1 MKNTICRRVPTLRF
15 RRRSCPVNSATDG
28 VRSATVGT
36 KGGRAVAT
44 ATASVAR
51 LSRVAARPPRR
62 FAPTLES
69 RATGA
74 ATTARSAPSS
84 WALTAIRSGYS
95 APLPVGKSAAACA
108 EKLTTDPGWSR
119 SFETSFRNETRMSW
133 PCSGSSSATPPSSR
147 RARPDSGSRCLL
159 PPACRR
165 NQTSPSPTGR
175 TRHGPRPPRPAHEG
189 TPQLAGEAKQLACRA
204 TAVTP
209 LTLVA
214 RDPDALTRRIMPA

>member
-1 MKNTICRRVPTLRF
+1 MNFRQDRRRARGGQAANPRRCIRGLSRRIRRVMKNTICRRVPTLRF

-95 APLPVGKSAAACA
+95 APLPVGRSAAACA

-133 PCSGSSSATPPSSR
+133 PCSGSSSATPLSSR

-159 PPACRR
+159 PPACRW
-165 NQTSPSPTGR
+165 NQTSL
-175 TRHGPRPPRPAHEG
+175 PPPEG
-189 TPQLAGEAKQLACRA
+189 LA
-204 TAVTP
+204 T
-209 LTLVA
+209 A
-214 RDPDALTRRIMPA
+214 RDPRAQHMKERRN